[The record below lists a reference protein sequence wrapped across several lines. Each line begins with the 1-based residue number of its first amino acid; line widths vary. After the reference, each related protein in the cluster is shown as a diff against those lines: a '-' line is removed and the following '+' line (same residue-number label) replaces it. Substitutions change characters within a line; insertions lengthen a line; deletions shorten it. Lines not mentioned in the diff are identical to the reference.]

1 MRTYLAGIVGGFGLL
16 TVALTGCGEAAGEG
30 PQRARVMFDDQCGT
44 CHGSDGHGTK
54 EIAAPGIAGLPSWY
68 VQSQLHKFRSG
79 IRGAHGDDL
88 EGLRM
93 RPMSRT
99 IRETDIE
106 PIANYVASLTPAPDE
121 SERMGKVDVGKNHY
135 AACAACHGQ
144 DGKGNEALNA
154 PPIGMLQSWY
164 IETQLHKFRNGI
176 RGAHPDDTTGQ
187 QMAPMAKTIP
197 NDQAVTDLS
206 AYVSTL

>member
-1 MRTYLAGIVGGFGLL
+1 MRAYLAGLAGGVTLL
-16 TVALTGCGEAAGEG
+16 LAGCGQAAGEG
-30 PQRARVMFDDQCGT
+30 PERASVMFNDNCAP
-44 CHGSDGHGTK
+44 CHGTGGHGK
-54 EIAAPGIAGLPSWY
+54 PEIKAPNIAGLPDWY
-68 VQSQLHKFRSG
+68 VKAQLMKFRMG

-99 IRETDIE
+99 LPAADVE
-106 PIANYVASLTPAPDE
+106 PMAVYVSTLEPAPEETQLAGDPT
-121 SERMGKVDVGKNHY
+121 VGKNYY
-135 AACAACHGQ
+135 ATCAACHGQ
-144 DGKGNEALNA
+144 EGKGQVALNA

-164 IETQLHKFRNGI
+164 IETQLTKFRHGI
-176 RGAHPDDTTGQ
+176 RGAHPDDVTGQ

-197 NDQAVTDLS
+197 NDQAVTDLA